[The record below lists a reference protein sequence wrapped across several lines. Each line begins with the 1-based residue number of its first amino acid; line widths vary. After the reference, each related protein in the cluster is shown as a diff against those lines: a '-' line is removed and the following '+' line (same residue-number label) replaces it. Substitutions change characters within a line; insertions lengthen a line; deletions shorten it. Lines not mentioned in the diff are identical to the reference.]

1 MNKHE
6 LADVMGNIAIGT
18 DIGGT
23 FTDIVAINYDSGEI
37 SARKVLTTHGAP
49 ADGVMAGLKLL
60 FEENGIQPSQVV
72 RFVHATTLFT
82 NALIEGKG
90 ATTGLMSTR
99 GFGDIIEIGNERRY
113 DLYDVAID
121 QAEPLVPEHL
131 RVEIGGR
138 FDALGAELEVP
149 VREDV
154 LAGIEKLVA
163 AGVNSVAVC
172 LLHAYKNSAHEKL
185 VGQWIADAYPDL
197 SVSLSC
203 DIAPEIR
210 EYDRVCSTAANACV
224 KPIAEKYLD
233 DLADRVRSLGIRCNV
248 LMMLSNGGLSD
259 IAVAKNKPIDLLE
272 SGPAAGAIS
281 ASWWGSQDEFHQLL
295 AFDMG
300 GTTAKLSLVENGSP
314 AVHYRFEAARRKR
327 FAEGSGIPLRITTVD
342 LIEIGAGGGSIAHID
357 ALRLLKVGPASAGSE
372 PGPACYGR
380 GGEHGTV
387 TDANLVLGYL
397 NPDYF
402 AGGSI
407 PIDPALSESAYSGLA
422 TRLNLSVL
430 EVAHGVHDIVA
441 ENMAAA
447 ARVHVAERGYDP
459 RDFVM
464 VATGG
469 GGPLHAYS
477 VARKIGVSKIICPPA
492 AGVASALGLLVSPAR
507 ADRSL
512 TVGFRPDI
520 DAIEVL
526 EDQYR
531 NLEEDAASS
540 VASLSDSFG
549 PLVVNRYADGRYI
562 GQGFT
567 LTVAMPSG
575 PYSDGDRGRLVGAF
589 EVAYRDKFGRTPP
602 SVPIELVSLRAS
614 VTAMPRQRLNPVSP
628 SGQGVLAPT
637 GTRWVFFDEVGAAV
651 ETPVYARSALTVGTV
666 LNGPLLIEDAGSTL
680 AVGPSGRVEQY
691 ATGNLVVLIDGAD
704 K

>member
-1 MNKHE
+1 
-6 LADVMGNIAIGT
+6 MGNIAIGT

-23 FTDIVAINYDSGEI
+23 FTDIVAINYDTGEI

-49 ADGVMAGLKLL
+49 ADGVVAGLKLL
-60 FEENGIQPSQVV
+60 FEDSGIQAAQVV

-82 NALIEGKG
+82 NALIEGNG
-90 ATTGLMSTR
+90 ATTGLISTR
-99 GFGDIIEIGNERRY
+99 GFGDIIEIGNERRF
-113 DLYDVAID
+113 DLYDIDID
-121 QAEPLVPEHL
+121 QGDPLVPAHL

-138 FDALGAELEVP
+138 IDAQGIELEAP
-149 VREDV
+149 KREEV
-154 LAGIEKLVA
+154 LEQVQKLVA
-163 AGVNSVAVC
+163 RGVNSVAVC
-172 LLHAYKNSAHEKL
+172 LLHAYKHPRHEKL
-185 VGQWIADAYPDL
+185 AAAWIEEAYPGL
-197 SVSLSC
+197 SISLSS

-233 DLADRVRSLGIRCNV
+233 DLASRVRALGIQCNI

-259 IAVAKNKPIDLLE
+259 IAVAKRKPIDLLE

-281 ASWWGSQDEFHQLL
+281 ASWWGGRDGLHQLL

-314 AVHYRFEAARRKR
+314 AVNYRFEAARRKR
-327 FAEGSGIPLRITTVD
+327 FAEGSGIPLKITTVD

-357 ALRLLKVGPASAGSE
+357 ALRLLKVGPSSAGSE

-387 TDANLVLGYL
+387 TDANLILGYL

-402 AGGSI
+402 AGGTI
-407 PIDPALSESAYSGLA
+407 QIDPALSRQAYAGLA
-422 TRLNLSVL
+422 DSLKLPVL

-447 ARVHVAERGYDP
+447 ARVHVAERGHDP
-459 RDFVM
+459 RDFAM

-477 VARKIGVSKIICPPA
+477 VARKIGIRTIVCPPA

-512 TVGFRPDI
+512 TVGFQPDSDPI
-520 DAIEVL
+520 DSL
-526 EDQYR
+526 EAQYR
-531 NLEEDAASS
+531 MLEEDAAAN

-549 PLVVNRYADGRYI
+549 PLVINRYADGRYI

-567 LTVAMPSG
+567 LTVSMPAG
-575 PYSDGDRGRLVGAF
+575 PYTDNDRRRVKEAF
-589 EVAYRDKFGRTPP
+589 EVAYREKFGRTPP
-602 SVPIELVSLRAS
+602 AVPIELVSLRAS
-614 VTAMPRQRLNPVSP
+614 VTAMPRQQLTPNSP
-628 SGQGVLAPT
+628 QGADTVTPT
-637 GTRWVFFDEVGAAV
+637 GTRPVYFDEVGATID
-651 ETPVYARSALTVGTV
+651 TPVYARSSLKAGTM
-666 LNGPLLIEDAGSTL
+666 LNGPLLVEDAGSTL

-691 ATGNLVVLIDGAD
+691 ATGNLLILIDGTD